1 MAFLTPIWPGRITNI
16 REVVPFSAT
25 GATPEPGVRSCQIPA
40 AFDPPAAFRKP
51 HRLRSIQERAH
62 A

>member
-1 MAFLTPIWPGRITNI
+1 MPFLTPIFPHRITKS
-16 REVVPFSAT
+16 REVVPFLAT
-25 GATPEPGVRSCQIPA
+25 GATPEPGVRSCQKSV

-51 HRLRSIQERAH
+51 HRLRSIEERAH